1 MRYSHIIYLRK
12 IEISSMEK
20 IHSPTND
27 PSTQDIFNHRL
38 IERTQ
43 IGSIRDIISYSS
55 MNCTARKM
63 YIYKKELTQL

>member
-43 IGSIRDIISYSS
+43 IGSIRDIIL
-55 MNCTARKM
+55 A
-63 YIYKKELTQL
+63 